1 MVALNGLK
9 VSMVNLTIKIRQKNT
24 PTMSSF
30 KQIDPADKI
39 TDPPTSPR
47 SIVAMNR
54 CGITPPDIL
63 YVSREELKHRIAYKN
78 LSDKEFAIYYD
89 NYEAMRKEA
98 LSQAIAEYQLIL
110 EQGISKAEAALYP
123 HLRFPTVT
131 SAPSTPRGAL
141 SQTSTHNPDELKARI
156 IERHIKEVEM
166 NLRQRIAKEAQQQ
179 LQLEAAQEHRQKAQE
194 IENRMTA
201 KYEDEAIKYILQE
214 QHRLEIF
221 SSFQRQQE
229 ECRKRSYAKTIQEM
243 HAHDALLQRRQ
254 RYLDDQS
261 VRSKTRS
268 VPREEFLYQLAQ
280 ERKAEDR
287 ARELEF
293 KERQLIREQR
303 SQRAQEKKRQEV
315 EKLQQSLSENQLRHT
330 KAFNEYWEDVA
341 RSKSVDHTLRESR
354 RLAGVK
360 RASAEKVKENAE
372 RISETSQRVES
383 TLKNFDKIYR
393 TKQDAKA
400 RRLEEEEL
408 RSSKHILETSV
419 NARQRSLEDELL
431 KDLRTKRAEMHL
443 RRVQYEKENVLSNKE
458 FKAINSI
465 RALHMTKEKEE
476 ELMALSNKLH
486 TQRHI
491 LKGSQTIRDDGYL
504 DIPDDLRKLAPPES
518 ILRCHYMDEAIDML
532 KGEESFKRTLRMVP
546 ISESYASVY
555 KSTDTEPRKKKS
567 TKQYVARHN
576 SISDLSV
583 DTPDSGRPYYQVK
596 NSRPLRASSNGDGL
610 LVERRSKSLT
620 RPRTASRSGTT
631 TVEGSRTDSTPGSS
645 YLGGNYSGSQVASVP
660 LRPTNN
666 SRPKK
671 TAKRSSSKPKVS
683 QNSIRST
690 SDSIV
695 DTPQWSD
702 TVTGTGSSTKKKTS
716 RLRTDDIS
724 LSASLPLPKLKGPGS
739 GLLEEEGKRNATVR
753 QSKKEK
759 TKDTQRNKSK
769 TSNEGSQEDLLRN
782 QSLEIVRQ
790 LSQLAKNNRPAISNY
805 PPPDERR
812 DLLGKLRGVTQGDDY
827 DADDRTQQI
836 YASLSIRANE
846 AGMDPKQFERDVLP
860 EHTQTRHLFASMGKS
875 GTPNDH
881 MDNDLIL
888 TTFSKATPEA
898 TQINDDTPKYFAPG
912 SVTLMQ
918 ESAPPSRNI
927 GDGSVKDYVTTLEYP
942 NIKGNE
948 GLRPAE
954 LSTYSIVLPPVSA
967 GAGVP
972 RVAQEPQSPQRV
984 VNFGADVTASDLK
997 ISSLEKVPDT
1007 NEAAL
1012 IDDSLPEETTVA
1024 PNTRESIGYFVSSS
1038 AKDQGENTDEGD

>member
-1 MVALNGLK
+1 
-9 VSMVNLTIKIRQKNT
+9 
-24 PTMSSF
+24 MSSF
-30 KQIDPADKI
+30 KQINPADKI

-78 LSDKEFAIYYD
+78 LTDKEFAIYYD

-123 HLRFPTVT
+123 HLRFPNVT
-131 SAPSTPRGAL
+131 SAPSTPRGGL
-141 SQTSTHNPDELKARI
+141 SQTSTHNPDELKAKI
-156 IERHIKEVEM
+156 IERHIKEVEI

-179 LQLEAAQEHRQKAQE
+179 LQLEAAQEHRLKAQE

-315 EKLQQSLSENQLRHT
+315 EKLQQSLRENQLRHT
-330 KAFNEYWEDVA
+330 KVFNEYWEDVA
-341 RSKSVDHTLRESR
+341 RSKSVDHALRENR
-354 RLAGVK
+354 RLAGAK
-360 RASAEKVKENAE
+360 RASTEKLKENAE
-372 RISETSQRVES
+372 RISETSQRIEV
-383 TLKNFDKIYR
+383 TLKNFGKIYR
-393 TKQDAKA
+393 NRQDAKA
-400 RRLEEEEL
+400 RKLEEEEL
-408 RSSKHILETSV
+408 RSSRHILETSV
-419 NARQRSLEDELL
+419 NARQRALEDELL

-465 RALHMTKEKEE
+465 RALNMTKEKEE

-546 ISESYASVY
+546 VSESYASVY
-555 KSTDTEPRKKKS
+555 KSIDTEPRKKKPTRS
-567 TKQYVARHN
+567 QHVARHN
-576 SISDLSV
+576 SISDFSM

-596 NSRPLRASSNGDGL
+596 ASRPLRSSSNGDGL

-620 RPRTASRSGTT
+620 RPRTASRSGNATLDS
-631 TVEGSRTDSTPGSS
+631 SRTDSTPGSS
-645 YLGGNYSGSQVASVP
+645 YLGSHHGGAQVSSVP
-660 LRPTNN
+660 LRPGNA

-671 TAKRSSSKPKVS
+671 VAKRGSSKPKAS
-683 QNSIRST
+683 HNSMHSV
-690 SDSIV
+690 SDSTIE
-695 DTPQWSD
+695 TPQWSD
-702 TVTGTGSSTKKKTS
+702 SVSSNVSSTKKKPI
-716 RLRTDDIS
+716 RLRNDDAN
-724 LSASLPLPKLKGPGS
+724 LSASLPLPTLKGPGS
-739 GLLEEEGKRNATVR
+739 GLIEEEKKRNATVR

-759 TKDTQRNKSK
+759 PKDSQRNKSK
-769 TSNEGSQEDLLRN
+769 TDTEIAQDSLLRN
-782 QSLEIVRQ
+782 QSMEIVRQ
-790 LSQLAKNNRPAISNY
+790 LSQLAKLNKPAISNF

-812 DLLGKLRGVTQGDDY
+812 ELLGKLTGATQETDY
-827 DADDRTQQI
+827 NTENRTQQI

-846 AGMDPKQFERDVLP
+846 AGMDSKQFEQDVLP
-860 EHTQTRHLFASMGKS
+860 EHTQTRHLFASLGKS
-875 GTPNDH
+875 NTPNDH
-881 MDNDLIL
+881 MDGDLIL

-912 SVTLMQ
+912 SMILMQ
-918 ESAPPSRNI
+918 ESAPPSRNL
-927 GDGSVKDYVTTLEYP
+927 GDGSTKDYVATLEYP
-942 NIKGNE
+942 NIKGDD

-967 GAGVP
+967 GTGIP

-984 VNFGADVTASDLK
+984 VNFGIDVTASDLK
-997 ISSLEKVPDT
+997 ISSLEKIPDIS
-1007 NEAAL
+1007 EPAL
-1012 IDDSLPEETTVA
+1012 INDSLPAEEAIATT
-1024 PNTRESIGYFVSSS
+1024 NTRESIGYFVSSS
-1038 AKDQGENTDEGD
+1038 ANAHGDNTDDET

>member
-1 MVALNGLK
+1 M
-9 VSMVNLTIKIRQKNT
+9 IQKLLCKFNYKD
-24 PTMSSF
+24 PPKKSTMASF

-78 LSDKEFAIYYD
+78 LTDREFAIYYD

-98 LSQAIAEYQLIL
+98 LSQAIGEYRLIL
-110 EQGISKAEAALYP
+110 EQGITKAEAALYP
-123 HLRFPTVT
+123 HLRFPNVT
-131 SAPSTPRGAL
+131 SAPSTPRGGL
-141 SQTSTHNPDELKARI
+141 MQTSTHNPDELKAKI

-179 LQLEAAQEHRQKAQE
+179 IQLEAAHDYRQKAQE

-221 SSFQRQQE
+221 TDYKRQQE
-229 ECRKRSYAKTIQEM
+229 ECRKRSYAKTLQEM
-243 HAHDALLQRRQ
+243 EAHDALLQRRQ

-287 ARELEF
+287 AREREF

-303 SQRAQEKKRQEV
+303 SQRAQDKRRIEV
-315 EKLQQSLSENQLRHT
+315 EKLQQSLRENQLRHT

-341 RSKSVDHTLRESR
+341 RSKSVDHTIRESR
-354 RLAGVK
+354 RLAGAK
-360 RASAEKVKENAE
+360 RAATEKQKENAE
-372 RISETSQRVES
+372 RINETSQRIEE
-383 TLKNFDKIYR
+383 TLKSFGKIYR
-393 TKQDAKA
+393 NKQDAKA
-400 RRLEEEEL
+400 RKLEEEEL
-408 RSSKHILETSV
+408 RSSKHILETST
-419 NARQRSLEDELL
+419 NARQRALEDELL

-465 RALHMTKEKEE
+465 RALNMTKEKEE

-546 ISESYASVY
+546 ITESYASVY

-567 TKQYVARHN
+567 TKSQHVPRHN
-576 SISDLSV
+576 SISDPSA

-596 NSRPLRASSNGDGL
+596 NSRPLRSTSNGDGL
-610 LVERRSKSLT
+610 LVDRRSKSLS
-620 RPRTASRSGTT
+620 RPRTASRSGITET
-631 TVEGSRTDSTPGSS
+631 SRIESTPGSS
-645 YLGGNYSGSQVASVP
+645 YLGESRSGNQTTHMP
-660 LRPTNN
+660 LRPNN
-666 SRPKK
+666 TSRPKK
-671 TAKRSSSKPKVS
+671 TAKRGSSKPKTHT
-683 QNSIRST
+683 NSMHSA
-690 SDSIV
+690 SDSIIEM
-695 DTPQWSD
+695 PQWSD
-702 TVTGTGSSTKKKTS
+702 PLTNNIRSAKKKTS
-716 RLRTDDIS
+716 RLRTDDTNM
-724 LSASLPLPKLKGPGS
+724 SASLPLPTLKGPGS
-739 GLLEEEGKRNATVR
+739 GLIEEEKRRNANAR

-759 TKDTQRNKSK
+759 SGDTKKSK
-769 TSNEGSQEDLLRN
+769 SNEDVEGSRDELLRN
-782 QSLEIVRQ
+782 QSMEIVRQ
-790 LSQLAKNNRPAISNY
+790 LTQMSKPNKPAISNY
-805 PPPDERR
+805 PPPNERR
-812 DLLGKLRGVTQGDDY
+812 DMLGKLRGSSQDY
-827 DADDRTQQI
+827 DHDTEDRTKQI

-846 AGMDPKQFERDVLP
+846 EGMDPRQYEQDLLP
-860 EHTQTRHLFASMGKS
+860 EQIQTRHLFASLGKS
-875 GTPNDH
+875 STPNNN

-898 TQINDDTPKYFAPG
+898 TVINDDTPKYFAPG
-912 SVTLMQ
+912 SLSLMQ
-918 ESAPPSRNI
+918 ESAPPSRNM
-927 GDGSVKDYVTTLEYP
+927 GDGNIKEYVTTLEYP
-942 NIKGNE
+942 ETKGNE
-948 GLRPAE
+948 RLRLAE
-954 LSTYSIVLPPVSA
+954 ISTYSVVLPPVSA
-967 GAGVP
+967 GAP
-972 RVAQEPQSPQRV
+972 KVAQEPQSPQKIID
-984 VNFGADVTASDLK
+984 FGENVAASDLK
-997 ISSLEKVPDT
+997 ISSLEKIPDANDASLLE
-1007 NEAAL
+1007 NEEPAEDA
-1012 IDDSLPEETTVA
+1012 TAA

-1038 AKDQGENTDEGD
+1038 ARDRGDNTDEEN

>member
-1 MVALNGLK
+1 
-9 VSMVNLTIKIRQKNT
+9 
-24 PTMSSF
+24 MSSF
-30 KQIDPADKI
+30 KQINPADKI

-78 LSDKEFAIYYD
+78 LTDKEFVIYYD

-123 HLRFPTVT
+123 HLRFPNVT
-131 SAPSTPRGAL
+131 SAPSTPRGGL
-141 SQTSTHNPDELKARI
+141 LQTSTHNPDELKAKI
-156 IERHIKEVEM
+156 IERHIKEVEL

-179 LQLEAAQEHRQKAQE
+179 LQLEAAQEHRLKAQE

-315 EKLQQSLSENQLRHT
+315 ERLQQSLRENQLRHT
-330 KAFNEYWEDVA
+330 KVFNEYWEDVA
-341 RSKSVDHTLRESR
+341 RSKSVDHALRENR
-354 RLAGVK
+354 RLAGAK
-360 RASAEKVKENAE
+360 RASTEKLKENAE
-372 RISETSQRVES
+372 RISETSQRIEV
-383 TLKNFDKIYR
+383 TLKNFGKIYR
-393 TKQDAKA
+393 NKQDAKA
-400 RRLEEEEL
+400 RKLEEEEL
-408 RSSKHILETSV
+408 RSSRHILETSV
-419 NARQRSLEDELL
+419 NARQRALEDELL

-465 RALHMTKEKEE
+465 RALNMTKEKEE

-518 ILRCHYMDEAIDML
+518 ILKCHYMDEAIDML

-546 ISESYASVY
+546 VSESYASVY
-555 KSTDTEPRKKKS
+555 KSVDTEPRKKKP
-567 TKQYVARHN
+567 TKSQHVARHN
-576 SISDLSV
+576 SISDFSM

-596 NSRPLRASSNGDGL
+596 NSRPLRSSSNGDGL

-620 RPRTASRSGTT
+620 RPRTASRSGPAALDS
-631 TVEGSRTDSTPGSS
+631 SRTDSTPGSS
-645 YLGGNYSGSQVASVP
+645 YLGGHHSGAQVASVP
-660 LRPTNN
+660 LRPGDA

-671 TAKRSSSKPKVS
+671 AAKRGSSKSKVS
-683 QNSIRST
+683 HNSMRSA
-690 SDSIV
+690 SDSTIE
-695 DTPQWSD
+695 TPQWSD
-702 TVTGTGSSTKKKTS
+702 SVSSNISSTKKKAT
-716 RLRTDDIS
+716 RLRSDDAN
-724 LSASLPLPKLKGPGS
+724 LSASLPLPALKGPGS
-739 GLLEEEGKRNATVR
+739 GLIEEEKKRNATVR
-753 QSKKEK
+753 QSKKERPR
-759 TKDTQRNKSK
+759 DSQRNKSK
-769 TSNEGSQEDLLRN
+769 TDTEAAQDSLLRN

-790 LSQLAKNNRPAISNY
+790 LSQLTKLNKPAISNF

-812 DLLGKLRGVTQGDDY
+812 ELLGKLTGATQEPDY
-827 DADDRTQQI
+827 DTENRTQQI

-846 AGMDPKQFERDVLP
+846 AGMDPKQFEQDVLP
-860 EHTQTRHLFASMGKS
+860 EHTQTRHLFASLGKS
-875 GTPNDH
+875 STPNDH
-881 MDNDLIL
+881 MDGDLIL

-912 SVTLMQ
+912 SMTLMQ

-927 GDGSVKDYVTTLEYP
+927 GDGSTKDYVATLEYP
-942 NIKGNE
+942 NVKGND

-967 GAGVP
+967 GAGIP

-984 VNFGADVTASDLK
+984 VNFGIDVTASDLK

-1007 NEAAL
+1007 SEPAF
-1012 IDDSLPEETTVA
+1012 IDDSLPAEEAATA

-1038 AKDQGENTDEGD
+1038 ANVHGDNTDEEN